1 MLFFTDYIESVI
13 FMYAD
18 YSQKLAKLIVN
29 YSVGI
34 QPGDKV
40 LINTSTN
47 AEELTREVYREVLI
61 AGGNVVRI
69 NFGFDGQEEI
79 FYKYSSDEQLQF
91 VDPLYVELWKKID
104 KMIAI
109 YSTFNTRALTNVSPE
124 KKAMVAK
131 SRTEITKIYLERAA
145 KKELR
150 WNLSPNPCNSFAQEA
165 NMGLQEY
172 IEFAYKALNL
182 HRDDPVEFWKKIE
195 TEQEKIVEIL
205 NKGSEMRIIGQDTDL
220 VLGINGRIWENCC
233 GHQNLPDGEIFTA
246 PHEDNVNGTVRVTF
260 PGIYQGQEIEDVKLT
275 FKDGK
280 VVDSSAA
287 KGNDLLKKILE
298 IPNANILG
306 ELAVGTNYGIQTFT
320 KNMLFDE
327 KMGGTIHLALGSGY
341 PETGSKNES
350 AIHWDLLK
358 DMKDSDAKILVDGDI
373 IYKEGKWFIP

>member
-13 FMYAD
+13 VMYAD
-18 YSQKLAKLIVN
+18 YSHKLAKLIVN
-29 YSVGI
+29 YSVGVK
-34 QPGDKV
+34 PGDKV

-47 AEELTREVYREVLI
+47 AEELTKEIYREVLI
-61 AGGNVVRI
+61 AGGNVVRT

-91 VDPLYVELWKKID
+91 VDPLYVETWKQID

-109 YSTFNTRALTNVSPE
+109 YSSFNTRALTNVSPE
-124 KKAMVAK
+124 KKTMVAK
-131 SRTEITKIYLERAA
+131 ARSEITKIYLERAG

-150 WNLSPNPCNSFAQEA
+150 WNLSPFPCNSFAQEA

-182 HRDDPVEFWKKIE
+182 HRDDPVAFWKRIE
-195 TEQEKIVEIL
+195 SEQEKIVEIL
-205 NKGSEMRIIGQDTDL
+205 NKGSEMRIIGNDTDL
-220 VLGINGRIWENCC
+220 VLGINGRTWENCC
-233 GHQNLPDGEIFTA
+233 GHENLPDGEVFTA
-246 PHEDNVNGTVRVTF
+246 PHEDNVNGTVRFTF
-260 PGIYQGQEIEDVKLT
+260 PGIYQGQEIENVKLT

-280 VVDSSAA
+280 VVDSIAA
-287 KGNDLLKKILE
+287 KGDDLLNKILE

-358 DMKDSDAKILVDGDI
+358 DMKDPEAKIKLDGTI
-373 IYKEGKWFIP
+373 IYQEGKWLIP